1 MAATL
6 AITGST
12 GELGG
17 RVARRLAARGVE
29 QRLIVRDAGRA
40 AGLEGAEVAVASS
53 YRAEDEM
60 RAALEGARTLYFV
73 SGREEADRLEQHRTV
88 VRAAKAAGVE
98 RIAYVSCLRAA
109 EDHTFTLGRQ
119 HWATEQAIR
128 GAGMA
133 FTFLRSSLYM
143 DFVPVFAG
151 EDRVIRGPAGQGR
164 YPPVTRDDLADCAVA
179 VLTSG
184 GARDGR
190 TYELTG
196 PELLTLAEIAE
207 RMSTYTGQEYRYE
220 DETIEEAWASRRPSG
235 APDWEIEGWITT
247 YTAIAAG
254 DLEAVS
260 DTVERFCDH
269 EPRRLGDWLRENP
282 EAWRHLVHTS

>member
-40 AGLEGAEVAVASS
+40 PELEGAEVAVASS
-53 YRAEDEM
+53 YLAEDEM
-60 RAALEGARTLYFV
+60 RAALEGTRTLYFV
-73 SGREEADRLEQHRTV
+73 SGREEADRLEQHLAV

-119 HWATEQAIR
+119 HWATEQTIR
-128 GAGMA
+128 DAGMA
-133 FTFLRSSLYM
+133 FTVLRSSLYM
-143 DFVPVFAG
+143 DFVPFFAG
-151 EDRVIRGPAGQGR
+151 ADRVIRGPAGQGR
-164 YPPVTRDDLADCAVA
+164 YPPVARDDLADCAVA

-184 GARDGR
+184 GAHDGR

-207 RMSTYTGQEYRYE
+207 RMSTYTGEEYRYE
-220 DETIEEAWASRRPSG
+220 DETIEQAWASRRPSG
-235 APDWEIEGWITT
+235 APDWEIEGWISS
-247 YTAIAAG
+247 YVAIADG
-254 DLEAVS
+254 SFDVLT
-260 DTVERFCDH
+260 DDVERLSGHRPQTLEECLDAH
-269 EPRRLGDWLRENP
+269 PGLL
-282 EAWRHLVHTS
+282 A